1 MMLWDLFEDLGACGL
16 AMHTK
21 HNMPPRKERPHAD
34 FEADLQPPEY
44 AGMKQQAQGKGD
56 AV

>member
-1 MMLWDLFEDLGACGL
+1 MLWDLFEDLGACGL